1 MARLKSISLLSVIVI
16 IKNQF
21 KFFGFKGLCF
31 CSKYFF
37 PAMFRSQFAT
47 PMVVMLCLDF
57 CISLVFASVF
67 GDNLGISVTSLVQG
81 ASLGG
86 ERSPN
91 RGSSQTSFGP
101 ISSHP
106 IVFPTNLGGNCP
118 CWNQEQSYNRELR
131 GGGRFRLKLI
141 LCLVNLSTRLQ
152 GRETLDVHS

>member
-1 MARLKSISLLSVIVI
+1 MARLKSRCLLYVIVVI
-16 IKNQF
+16 TNQF
-21 KFFGFKGLCF
+21 NFFGFKGLCF
-31 CSKYFF
+31 CSKY
-37 PAMFRSQFAT
+37 ATRLAT
-47 PMVVMLCLDF
+47 PMEVMLCSDF
-57 CISLVFASVF
+57 CISLVFASAF

-152 GRETLDVHS
+152 GRETLDVHN

>member
-1 MARLKSISLLSVIVI
+1 MFS
-16 IKNQF
+16 
-21 KFFGFKGLCF
+21 
-31 CSKYFF
+31 
-37 PAMFRSQFAT
+37 AMFRSQLAT
-47 PMVVMLCLDF
+47 PMEVMLCSDF
-57 CISLVFASVF
+57 CISLVFASAF

-141 LCLVNLSTRLQ
+141 LCLVNLSTMLQ
-152 GRETLDVHS
+152 GRETLDVHNNSFFRSRLHNLWSNLQPYNVKC

>member
-1 MARLKSISLLSVIVI
+1 MDLKACIFVAIMFS
-16 IKNQF
+16 
-21 KFFGFKGLCF
+21 G
-31 CSKYFF
+31 
-37 PAMFRSQFAT
+37 MFRSQLAT
-47 PMVVMLCLDF
+47 PMEVVLCSDF
-57 CISLVFASVF
+57 CISLVFASAF

-131 GGGRFRLKLI
+131 GGGSPQTRSLSWKPQHKVARKRNFRCSQLI
-141 LCLVNLSTRLQ
+141 NFF
-152 GRETLDVHS
+152 